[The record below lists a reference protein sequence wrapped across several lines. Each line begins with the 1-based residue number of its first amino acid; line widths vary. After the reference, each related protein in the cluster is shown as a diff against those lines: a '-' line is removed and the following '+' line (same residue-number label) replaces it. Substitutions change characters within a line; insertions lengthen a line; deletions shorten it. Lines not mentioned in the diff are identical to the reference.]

1 MSEINL
7 GKVMLSWQ
15 GEYDNAKTYTR
26 LDAVSYN
33 GSSYIS
39 LNGSVGVLPT
49 NAEYWGK
56 LAQAGKDGSA
66 ATAQTPDLSQIKSD
80 VASNSTAVASAAS
93 TANAAS
99 AAASQANQAVQA
111 IDLSQLEQNITANST
126 AASSAYELASSA
138 MSKAQTGGATI
149 NTDIL
154 NANDDDKTPD
164 KYKDGFTYE
173 MRYASKIGI
182 TMSDYVLNPPTVIIG
197 LLTTKTYK
205 LSAMQLAHQTYEVSA
220 TNEPYVFMRIG
231 TTTKTS
237 DKTISKWTDWVLVKT
252 SNKLSDADR
261 FGGTIN
267 S

>member
-1 MSEINL
+1 
-7 GKVMLSWQ
+7 MLLVQ
-15 GEYDNAKTYTR
+15 R
-26 LDAVSYN
+26 
-33 GSSYIS
+33 
-39 LNGSVGVLPT
+39 P
-49 NAEYWGK
+49 
-56 LAQAGKDGSA
+56 
-66 ATAQTPDLSQIKSD
+66 
-80 VASNSTAVASAAS
+80 
-93 TANAAS
+93 
-99 AAASQANQAVQA
+99 QANQAVQA
-111 IDLSQLEQNITANST
+111 INLSPLERNITDNST
-126 AASSAYELASSA
+126 AASSAYALASSA
-138 MSKAQTGGATI
+138 MSEAQAGGATI

-154 NANDDDKTPD
+154 NVNDDDKTPD

-182 TMSDYVLNPPTVIIG
+182 TMSDYVLNPPTVIVG

-252 SNKLSDADR
+252 SNKLSNADR

>member
-1 MSEINL
+1 
-7 GKVMLSWQ
+7 MLSWQ

-26 LDAVSYN
+26 LDAVNYN

-111 IDLSQLEQNITANST
+111 IDLSRLEQNITANST
-126 AASSAYELASSA
+126 AASSAYALASSA
-138 MSKAQTGGATI
+138 MSEAQAGGATI

-182 TMSDYVLNPPTVIIG
+182 TMSDYVLNPPTVIVG

-231 TTTKTS
+231 TTTRTS

-252 SNKLSDADR
+252 SNKLSNADR

>member
-1 MSEINL
+1 
-7 GKVMLSWQ
+7 MLSWQ

-66 ATAQTPDLSQIKSD
+66 ATAQAPDLTQLKSD

-111 IDLSQLEQNITANST
+111 INLSPLERNITDNST
-126 AASSAYELASSA
+126 AASSAYALASSA
-138 MSKAQTGGATI
+138 MSEAQAGGATI

-182 TMSDYVLNPPTVIIG
+182 TMSDYVLNPPTVIVG

-205 LSAMQLAHQTYEVSA
+205 LSAMQLAHQTYEVAA
-220 TNEPYVFMRIG
+220 TNEPYVFMRTG

-237 DKTISKWTDWVLVKT
+237 DKAISKWTDWVLVKT

>member
-1 MSEINL
+1 M
-7 GKVMLSWQ
+7 
-15 GEYDNAKTYTR
+15 
-26 LDAVSYN
+26 
-33 GSSYIS
+33 
-39 LNGSVGVLPT
+39 LPT

-66 ATAQTPDLSQIKSD
+66 ATAQAPDLTQLKSD

-111 IDLSQLEQNITANST
+111 INLSPLERNITDNST
-126 AASSAYELASSA
+126 AASSAYALASSA
-138 MSKAQTGGATI
+138 MSEAQAGGATI

-182 TMSDYVLNPPTVIIG
+182 TMSDYVLNPPTVIVG

-205 LSAMQLAHQTYEVSA
+205 LSAMQLAQQLKL
-220 TNEPYVFMRIG
+220 RIRQYQNG
-231 TTTKTS
+231 P
-237 DKTISKWTDWVLVKT
+237 IGYW
-252 SNKLSDADR
+252 
-261 FGGTIN
+261 
-267 S
+267 